1 MIPKKYCTLHCMLK
15 FEFYHFRRGEG
26 RTAGGRRRRFQLRID
41 FLWGP
46 KCINTSI
53 YIKSTLLWFWKGIY
67 CSLCVYHVEAG
78 IQPFSGGGGNC
89 SSGLNFFV
97 GSQITWHEYFCKGYI
112 VLIPKRYYTPYLMFN
127 PTMSKY
133 SFFAP
138 RGENFDPLAQSLKVN
153 EFHLFFGWS
162 VFLPKI
168 MIYVKGTLLRFR
180 KGVTHCDLYW
190 SWNSSIFGAGGKL
203 EFRIKFFSGGPRCIS
218 NNIYEKATL
227 FWFRK
232 GITHHIQCW
241 IPSCRNIPDL
251 LQGGDLWPPWG
262 TPKC

>member
-1 MIPKKYCTLHCMLK
+1 MRKVYWAQFVCLLMIWT
-15 FEFYHFRRGEG
+15 G
-26 RTAGGRRRRFQLRID
+26 
-41 FLWGP
+41 FLWFCG
-46 KCINTSI
+46 CQTS
-53 YIKSTLLWFWKGIY
+53 LWYADMHFWI
-67 CSLCVYHVEAG
+67 E
-78 IQPFSGGGGNC
+78 
-89 SSGLNFFV
+89 FFV

-180 KGVTHCDLYW
+180 KGVTQSDL
-190 SWNSSIFGAGGKL
+190 
-203 EFRIKFFSGGPRCIS
+203 
-218 NNIYEKATL
+218 
-227 FWFRK
+227 
-232 GITHHIQCW
+232 
-241 IPSCRNIPDL
+241 
-251 LQGGDLWPPWG
+251 
-262 TPKC
+262 